1 MEPILKV
8 ASASGCQGAGRSTR
22 SSRSSSSFAFVLFF
36 HSFTS
41 SERSEARPSAVEGA
55 SPVRQSRFDCASLRS
70 LACLSLCSSR
80 AAWAGSV
87 IASFPLPTSLECT
100 PPRAPTG
107 SLWVG
112 VIKSRGCP
120 HRLVAQDV
128 ALSRPKPGFESPW
141 GHLQPAPSESLSWG
155 FSFEIPR
162 IVRQRE
168 SFKASRPP
176 SSPATFRLAHAW
188 RKIPSLSTP
197 SRFRWPRICQVPEG
211 APPGPDSLY
220 CSYRSTRAEAV
231 HTIGEGDSP
240 PHVGSCRNDQAAEPM
255 AQVAQSWA
263 E

>member
-1 MEPILKV
+1 MK
-8 ASASGCQGAGRSTR
+8 GR
-22 SSRSSSSFAFVLFF
+22 VGG
-36 HSFTS
+36 
-41 SERSEARPSAVEGA
+41 EGA
-55 SPVRQSRFDCASLRS
+55 RDVGPIREGFRQSLFQPDGPSPDGSGVGGNGKLIERKREDARSALR
-70 LACLSLCSSR
+70 LA
-80 AAWAGSV
+80 
-87 IASFPLPTSLECT
+87 
-100 PPRAPTG
+100 TG
-107 SLWVG
+107 SDKEG

-141 GHLQPAPSESLSWG
+141 GHRQPAPSESLSWG